1 MMLILR
7 SVRVACWVVLQLA
20 IWGSVSIYSY
30 SSDCQTLLYRSVGL
44 SMTLVVSLVTSKNG
58 HNSEMVSST
67 LRSLTYSTQ

>member
-1 MMLILR
+1 MCSMLGGVTVGDLGF
-7 SVRVACWVVLQLA
+7 CK
-20 IWGSVSIYSY
+20 YSY
-30 SSDCQTLLYRSVGL
+30 SSDCQALLYLSVGL